1 MFTRDFD
8 AAVTH
13 FSQHLESGHSRWMI
27 ALAGLPGSGKSTLAA
42 RLIEK
47 VNIRVPGAMV
57 ALSMDGFHLTQEQ
70 LRQMPNPEAA
80 FARRGA
86 PWTFDVAALAQRLQE
101 VRSGAG
107 RQPIAWPDFQ
117 HEIGDPVE
125 AVHFVAPETRLVL
138 VEGNYLLQRRDAWE
152 LIGSFFDERVYLDVP
167 LEVAME
173 RLTTR
178 HMTAWNWTRLQAQN
192 RIAANDKLNAQ
203 LVLQD
208 LEHGDWRLVMEPK
221 SARRDY
227 KGSHGHL

>member
-1 MFTRDFD
+1 MLARDFD

-27 ALAGLPGSGKSTLAA
+27 ALAGLPGSGKSTVAA
-42 RLIEK
+42 RLIEA
-47 VNIRVPGAMV
+47 VNSRVPGAMV
-57 ALSMDGFHLTQEQ
+57 ALSMDGFHLRQEQ
-70 LRQMPNPEAA
+70 LWQMPDPKAA

-101 VRSGAG
+101 VRLGAG

-138 VEGNYLLQRRDAWE
+138 VEGNYLLQQRDGWAP
-152 LIGSFFDERVYLDVP
+152 IGSLFDERVYLDVP
-167 LEVAME
+167 LDVAME

-178 HMTAWNWTRLQAQN
+178 HMTAWNWTRSQAQN

-208 LEHGDWRLVMEPK
+208 REHGDWRLVMELK

-227 KGSHGHL
+227 KWLIK

>member
-1 MFTRDFD
+1 MLSRDFH

-13 FSQHLESGHSRWMI
+13 FSQQLESDQSRWMI
-27 ALAGLPGSGKSTLAA
+27 ALAGLPGSGKSTVAA
-42 RLIEK
+42 RLTEE
-47 VNIRVPGAMV
+47 VNARVPGMMV
-57 ALSMDGFHLTQEQ
+57 ALSMDGFHLTQEL
-70 LRQMPNPEAA
+70 LRQMPDSQAA

-86 PWTFDVAALAQRLQE
+86 PWTFDVAALAQRIQE

-125 AVHFVAPETRLVL
+125 AAHTIAPNARLVL
-138 VEGNYLLQRRDAWE
+138 IEGNYLLHQRDGWE
-152 LIGSFFDERVYLDVP
+152 RIGPLFDERVYLDVP
-167 LEVAME
+167 LDIAMK

-192 RIAANDKLNAQ
+192 RIAANDRLNAQ

-208 LEHGDWRLVMEPK
+208 REHGDWRLVLKQE
-221 SARRDY
+221 
-227 KGSHGHL
+227 